1 MSNMVS
7 RIHYRQLLLYR
18 TPDFSTDR
26 LLKWRS
32 LGVARHRLATRNPW
46 QNRFR
51 LMFSGKTASLTVR
64 HCTQSAKMDS
74 LLLLYIASRVLFTS
88 VPLLDLAIRRYYAPR
103 ASYSNADLEFDAQH
117 TKLSYRPPPQPCSPV
132 PHSPFYVG
140 CTMMLFLFTNDRRE
154 ILEVNY
160 LTNLIL
166 YRSCGVKGELS
177 TRSSQRRATSD
188 VLANL
193 KGQPRVRARYVCS
206 CGLVGENTSRR
217 DLSTTTRE
225 FHFLSA

>member
-1 MSNMVS
+1 
-7 RIHYRQLLLYR
+7 
-18 TPDFSTDR
+18 
-26 LLKWRS
+26 
-32 LGVARHRLATRNPW
+32 
-46 QNRFR
+46 
-51 LMFSGKTASLTVR
+51 
-64 HCTQSAKMDS
+64 MDS
-74 LLLLYIASRVLFTS
+74 LLLLYIASLVLFTS
-88 VPLLDLAIRRYYAPR
+88 VISLDLAIRRCYAPR